1 MNSQPVSTTAE
12 NISGYLAFFSIK
24 FMEIG
29 LHFLTCHGSGA
40 FPDREHRAVAHIE
53 GRNLLVGSLSQL
65 KKNGVEPVAQFRVR
79 CQREGERVSGDDILC
94 VKEAGGE
101 RVGAGTEK
109 LSGNLPSSAWLGRSQ
124 FRRWPG
130 L

>member
-1 MNSQPVSTTAE
+1 MNSQPVFH
-12 NISGYLAFFSIK
+12 NYGKHFWVFGVFSIK

-79 CQREGERVSGDDILC
+79 
-94 VKEAGGE
+94 
-101 RVGAGTEK
+101 
-109 LSGNLPSSAWLGRSQ
+109 SQ
-124 FRRWPG
+124 
-130 L
+130 

>member
-1 MNSQPVSTTAE
+1 MNSQPVFH
-12 NISGYLAFFSIK
+12 NRGKHFWVFGVFSIK

-65 KKNGVEPVAQFRVR
+65 KKNGVEPVAQFRVW

-94 VKEAGGE
+94 VEEAG
-101 RVGAGTEK
+101 V
-109 LSGNLPSSAWLGRSQ
+109 
-124 FRRWPG
+124 
-130 L
+130 